1 MDIRISVKI
10 FLNLFDQKNGT
21 VKKWGDK
28 EKSIK
33 MILIHFLIYP
43 VPFLQYIQTEEE
55 EDLWEEQW
63 LQAEEK

>member
-28 EKSIK
+28 EKSVK

-43 VPFLQYIQTEEE
+43 VPFLQYIQAEKE